1 MVAETQ
7 PMADSTPHRLVSFN
21 CYCCA
26 TYTDPRPYLS
36 SAHSFNN
43 IVFLFRLL
51 SACLFL
57 FSLSLYLVGQ
67 PLRSQKDVTM
77 SPHYP
82 CLNHSQE
89 VMFSAAVS
97 VTRICTIIS
106 YMAFHAILSIRYLD
120 LILNGSDLKL
130 ERLLN
135 VLNSVIIPV
144 FHKHA
149 GKRM

>member
-1 MVAETQ
+1 MTE
-7 PMADSTPHRLVSFN
+7 STPLHLVYFN
-21 CYCCA
+21 CYYCA
-26 TYTDPRPYLS
+26 TYTEPSPSLS

-57 FSLSLYLVGQ
+57 FSLSLYLARQ
-67 PLRSQKDVTM
+67 PLQSQKDVTM

-82 CLNHSQE
+82 FLNYGQK

-97 VTRICTIIS
+97 VTRICAIIS
-106 YMAFHAILSIRYLD
+106 YMTFHAILSIQYLD
-120 LILNGSDLKL
+120 FILNASVL
-130 ERLLN
+130 
-135 VLNSVIIPV
+135 VLNSVVIPI

>member
-1 MVAETQ
+1 MTE
-7 PMADSTPHRLVSFN
+7 STPLHLVYFN

-26 TYTDPRPYLS
+26 TCTEPRPSLS

-57 FSLSLYLVGQ
+57 FSLSLYLVSQ
-67 PLRSQKDVTM
+67 SLRSQKDVTM

-82 CLNHSQE
+82 FLNHSQE

-97 VTRICTIIS
+97 VTRICAIIS
-106 YMAFHAILSIRYLD
+106 YMTFHAILSIHYLD
-120 LILNGSDLKL
+120 LILNASIL
-130 ERLLN
+130 
-135 VLNSVIIPV
+135 VVNSVIIPI